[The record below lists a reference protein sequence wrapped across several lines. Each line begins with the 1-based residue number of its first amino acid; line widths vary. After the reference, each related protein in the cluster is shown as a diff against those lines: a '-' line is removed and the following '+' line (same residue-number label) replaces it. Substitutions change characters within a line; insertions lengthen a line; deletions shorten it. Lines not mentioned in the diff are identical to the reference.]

1 MIAHD
6 NTSFIFCNVGVS
18 LLTVFIYYLCAYRLK
33 LQDQEQQ
40 RAAGLNTATATV
52 YSILF
57 AMATL
62 ACFTYKHRLQDQ
74 RAHHRVKVST

>member
-6 NTSFIFCNVGVS
+6 NTLHIFCNAGVS
-18 LLTVFIYYLCAYRLK
+18 LSTVFIYYLCAYRLK
-33 LQDQEQQ
+33 LQDREQQ

-52 YSILF
+52 YAISF
-57 AMATL
+57 AIATL
-62 ACFTYKHRLQDQ
+62 ACFVYKHRLQDR